1 MYGNI
6 PARKRGFGYDP
17 VTRSLGVY
25 VDGALAASFP
35 PTPGRTYFVNNITG
49 ASTNDGLSWATAV
62 AEPSQAIT
70 LSEAYRELG
79 GEEGGRSVDT
89 NDYIRNTI
97 VIQGTGTAYAAL
109 TAVPQYCNLVGLGAD
124 PSGNGVG
131 IARIDGAGG
140 ADAVD
145 TGSSS
150 VRGLD
155 WYNLQFT
162 HTATP
167 GTTYYCFDI
176 AGAMY
181 RSRFEHC
188 GFTNGGAACFHAAGM
203 GSVVIDDCH
212 TKQDQFNALYG
223 ALIGSTSAAT
233 GNFNNCHIK
242 DSYFHG
248 TTAAFLNY
256 NNSCNDTL
264 IERCTFMGGTNG
276 FVGLEADQGLAH
288 RYFIVNC
295 YAYGTDSN
303 ARNAGGFEVTNYST
317 TKGAHNYGNDDGT
330 LHIWPAVVTS

>member
-1 MYGNI
+1 MNRPGL
-6 PARKRGFGYDP
+6 KRGFHWNEE
-17 VTRSLGVY
+17 TQSLGIFANGVQVADY
-25 VDGALAASFP
+25 PETV
-35 PTPGRTYFVNNITG
+35 GRTYYVNNITG
-49 ASTNDGLSWATAV
+49 VSTNDGLSWGSAV
-62 AEPSQAIT
+62 AQVSQAIT
-70 LSEAYRELG
+70 LSEARRL
-79 GEEGGRSVDT
+79 EGAGAPTVTT
-89 NDYIRNTI
+89 NDYVRNTI
-97 VIQGTGTAYAAL
+97 VIQGTGTAYTAIS
-109 TAVPQYCNLVGLGAD
+109 AVPQYCNLVGLGAD

-131 IARIDGAGG
+131 IARIDGAGA

-188 GFTNGGAACFHAAGM
+188 GFTNGGAACFHAKGM
-203 GSVVIDDCH
+203 GSIVIDDCH

-223 ALIGSTSAAT
+223 ALIGSTSGAT

-264 IERCTFMGGTNG
+264 IERCTFVGGTNG
-276 FVGLEADQGLAH
+276 FVGLESVVVLAH
-288 RYFIVNC
+288 RYFVVGC
-295 YAYGTDSN
+295 YAYGTDSTT
-303 ARNAGGFEVTNYST
+303 RNAGGFEVTNDST
-317 TKGAHNYGNDDGT
+317 TKGAANWGNDAGT
-330 LHIWPAVVTS
+330 LHMWPATQTA